1 MLKWFRKGPFPY
13 QTALAMV
20 GVRSGDL
27 VIVVGAADPDL
38 PAELALVTGL
48 NGQTLVVDRAAG
60 RRESVEAAAR
70 QAGALVDFA
79 EAAPTSLP
87 ASAETIDIL
96 VIAVGLA
103 SLTTDERAAS
113 VNEAMRVLRPGG
125 RVIVIEGGKTSRRA
139 GRGQQQG
146 PDLNADAILALL
158 TGAGAK
164 AVRTLATVGGV
175 TYHEARKARTQNPA

>member
-1 MLKWFRKGPFPY
+1 MLKWFRKGPSPY

-20 GVRSGDL
+20 GVRSGDH

-48 NGQTLVVDRAAG
+48 NGQTLVVDRVAG

-70 QAGALVDFA
+70 RAGALLDFA
-79 EAAPTSLP
+79 EADPASLP
-87 ASAETIDIL
+87 ASAESIDIL

-125 RVIVIEGGKTSRRA
+125 RVIVIEGGKASTRS
-139 GRGQQQG
+139 GRHDER
-146 PDLNADAILALL
+146 PDLTADAILALL
-158 TGAGAK
+158 TIAGAK
-164 AVRTLATVGGV
+164 ATRTLATVGGV
-175 TYHEARKARTQNPA
+175 TYHEARKPRTQIPV